1 MLVSVPCLGKQKE
14 NHLMELKEI
23 KKIVEMMTENDL
35 AEFLLEE
42 EAFTLQL
49 KRGTAGVVTQ
59 MVSAPQMMA
68 APAVA
73 PAFAA
78 APAPAAAAVDENA
91 GLIEIKSPMVGTFY
105 SSPSPESP
113 AFVQIGQDVTA
124 DTVVCIIEAMKVMN
138 EIQAEVK
145 GKIKKVLA
153 DNATPVQ
160 FGQTLF
166 LVDPA

>member
-1 MLVSVPCLGKQKE
+1 
-14 NHLMELKEI
+14 MELKEI

-49 KRGTAGVVTQ
+49 KRGTAGVTQ
-59 MVSAPQMMA
+59 IVSAPQMMA
-68 APAVA
+68 AQAVA
-73 PAFAA
+73 APAAASVAA
-78 APAPAAAAVDENA
+78 APAVNENE

-105 SSPSPESP
+105 RSP
-113 AFVQIGQDVTA
+113 APDADVFVQVGQDVSQ

-138 EIQAEVK
+138 QIQAEVK
-145 GKIKKVLA
+145 GKIKKILV

-160 FGQTLF
+160 FGQALF
-166 LVDPA
+166 LVEPA

>member
-1 MLVSVPCLGKQKE
+1 
-14 NHLMELKEI
+14 MELKEI

-49 KRGTAGVVTQ
+49 KRGTAGITQ
-59 MVSAPQMMA
+59 IVSAPQQMVA
-68 APAVA
+68 APAAA
-73 PAFAA
+73 PVQAA
-78 APAPAAAAVDENA
+78 APAAAPAAPAANGNE
-91 GLIEIKSPMVGTFY
+91 GLVEIKSPMVGTFY
-105 SSPSPESP
+105 RSPSPDADS
-113 AFVQIGQDVTA
+113 FVQIGQDITA

-145 GKIKKVLA
+145 GKIKKVLV

-160 FGQTLF
+160 FGQALF
-166 LVDPA
+166 LVEPA

>member
-1 MLVSVPCLGKQKE
+1 
-14 NHLMELKEI
+14 MELKEI

-49 KRGTAGVVTQ
+49 KRGTAGITQ
-59 MVSAPQMMA
+59 IVSAPQMMA
-68 APAVA
+68 APAI
-73 PAFAA
+73 AA
-78 APAPAAAAVDENA
+78 APATAPAVVSQDD
-91 GLIEIKSPMVGTFY
+91 GLIAIKSPMVGTFY
-105 SSPSPESP
+105 RSPSPDSDV
-113 AFVQIGQDVTA
+113 FVQIGQEVTT

-145 GKIKKVLA
+145 GKIKKILV

-160 FGQTLF
+160 FGQALF
-166 LVDPA
+166 LVEPA

>member
-1 MLVSVPCLGKQKE
+1 
-14 NHLMELKEI
+14 MELKEI

-49 KRGTAGVVTQ
+49 KRGTAGVTQ
-59 MVSAPQMMA
+59 LVSAPQMMA
-68 APAVA
+68 APAAPASAVA
-73 PAFAA
+73 PA
-78 APAPAAAAVDENA
+78 APVVDANA

-105 SSPSPESP
+105 RSPSPDSDS
-113 AFVQIGQDVTA
+113 FVQIGQDITA
-124 DTVVCIIEAMKVMN
+124 DSVVCIIEAMKVMN

-145 GKIKKVLA
+145 GKIKKILV

-160 FGQTLF
+160 FGQPLF
-166 LVDPA
+166 LVEPA

>member
-1 MLVSVPCLGKQKE
+1 
-14 NHLMELKEI
+14 MELKEI

-49 KRGTAGVVTQ
+49 KRGTAGITQ
-59 MVSAPQMMA
+59 IVSAPHQM
-68 APAVA
+68 VA
-73 PAFAA
+73 
-78 APAPAAAAVDENA
+78 APAAAAPVQAAAASPAAPVADANA

-105 SSPSPESP
+105 SSPSPDADS
-113 AFVQIGQDVTA
+113 FVKVGQDITA
-124 DTVVCIIEAMKVMN
+124 DSVVCIIEAMKVMN

-145 GKIKKVLA
+145 GKIKKILV

-160 FGQTLF
+160 FGQALF
-166 LVDPA
+166 LVEPA

>member
-1 MLVSVPCLGKQKE
+1 
-14 NHLMELKEI
+14 MELKEI

-49 KRGTAGVVTQ
+49 KRGTAGITQ
-59 MVSAPQMMA
+59 IVSAPHHQMMA
-68 APAVA
+68 APAAA
-73 PAFAA
+73 PVQTAAPAA
-78 APAPAAAAVDENA
+78 APAAPVADVNA
-91 GLIEIKSPMVGTFY
+91 GLVEIKSPMVGTFY
-105 SSPSPESP
+105 RSPSPDADS
-113 AFVQIGQDVTA
+113 FVQIGQDITA

-145 GKIKKVLA
+145 GKVRKILV

-160 FGQTLF
+160 FGQALF
-166 LVDPA
+166 LVEPA

>member
-1 MLVSVPCLGKQKE
+1 
-14 NHLMELKEI
+14 MELKEI

-49 KRGTAGVVTQ
+49 KRGTAGITQ
-59 MVSAPQMMA
+59 IVSAPQQMVA
-68 APAVA
+68 AS
-73 PAFAA
+73 AA
-78 APAPAAAAVDENA
+78 APVQATAVSPAAPVADANA

-105 SSPSPESP
+105 SSPSPDAD
-113 AFVQIGQDVTA
+113 AFVQIGQDITA
-124 DTVVCIIEAMKVMN
+124 DSVVCIIEAMKVMN

-145 GKIKKVLA
+145 GKIKKILV

-160 FGQTLF
+160 FGQALF
-166 LVDPA
+166 LVEPA

>member
-1 MLVSVPCLGKQKE
+1 
-14 NHLMELKEI
+14 MELKEI

-49 KRGTAGVVTQ
+49 KRGTAGVTQ
-59 MVSAPQMMA
+59 VISAPQMMA
-68 APAVA
+68 APSAA
-73 PAFAA
+73 PVQSSAPAA
-78 APAPAAAAVDENA
+78 APAAPAANDNA

-105 SSPSPESP
+105 RSPSPDSDS
-113 AFVQIGQDVTA
+113 FVQIGQDVTA
-124 DTVVCIIEAMKVMN
+124 ETVVCIIEAMKVMN
-138 EIQAEVK
+138 EIQSEVK
-145 GKIKKVLA
+145 GKIKKILV

-160 FGQTLF
+160 FGQALF

>member
-1 MLVSVPCLGKQKE
+1 
-14 NHLMELKEI
+14 MELKEI

-49 KRGTAGVVTQ
+49 KRGTAGVTQ
-59 MVSAPQMMA
+59 VISAPQMMA
-68 APAVA
+68 APSAA
-73 PAFAA
+73 PVQSA
-78 APAPAAAAVDENA
+78 APATAPAAPAANDNA

-105 SSPSPESP
+105 RSPSPDSDS
-113 AFVQIGQDVTA
+113 FVQIGQDVTA
-124 DTVVCIIEAMKVMN
+124 ETVVCIIEAMKVMN
-138 EIQAEVK
+138 EIQSEVK
-145 GKIKKVLA
+145 GKIKKILV

-160 FGQTLF
+160 FGQALF

>member
-1 MLVSVPCLGKQKE
+1 
-14 NHLMELKEI
+14 MELKEI

-49 KRGTAGVVTQ
+49 KRGTGGVTQ
-59 MVSAPQMMA
+59 IVSAPQMVA
-68 APAVA
+68 APV
-73 PAFAA
+73 AA
-78 APAPAAAAVDENA
+78 APAPSAAPAAAAPAAAANENA
-91 GLIEIKSPMVGTFY
+91 GLVEIKSPMVGTFY
-105 SSPSPESP
+105 RSPSPDSD
-113 AFVQIGQDVTA
+113 AFVQIGQDVAA

-145 GKIKKVLA
+145 GRIKKILV

-160 FGQTLF
+160 FGQALF
-166 LVDPA
+166 LVEPA

>member
-1 MLVSVPCLGKQKE
+1 
-14 NHLMELKEI
+14 MELKEI

-49 KRGTAGVVTQ
+49 KRGTAGGAQVVS
-59 MVSAPQMMA
+59 MPHIVSAPVA
-68 APAVA
+68 APALQ
-73 PAFAA
+73 AA
-78 APAPAAAAVDENA
+78 SAAPAAAPVDDTA
-91 GLIEIKSPMVGTFY
+91 GLLQIKSPMVGTFY
-105 SSPSPESP
+105 RSSAPDADP
-113 AFVQIGQDVTA
+113 FVQVGQDVSA

-145 GKIKKVLA
+145 GKIKKILV

-160 FGQTLF
+160 FGQVLF
-166 LVDPA
+166 LVEPAKG

>member
-1 MLVSVPCLGKQKE
+1 
-14 NHLMELKEI
+14 MELKEI

-49 KRGTAGVVTQ
+49 KRGTAGVTQIVSTPQ
-59 MVSAPQMMA
+59 MVSAPVA
-68 APAVA
+68 APAQ
-73 PAFAA
+73 AA
-78 APAPAAAAVDENA
+78 APVAMAPAANENE

-105 SSPSPESP
+105 RSPSPDSDS
-113 AFVQIGQDVTA
+113 FVQIGQEVTS

-145 GKIKKVLA
+145 GKIKKILL

-160 FGQTLF
+160 FGQALF
-166 LVDPA
+166 LVEPA